1 MICAVCSA
9 RSSASSAARSRI
21 RIRSWAGVRRQ
32 VIAPASAW
40 SSAART
46 SSGPAT
52 GTVPVA
58 VPSNG
63 EVTSSVRP
71 LAAACHVPPISI
83 FISVYS
89 PVSGLG
95 SMHSTLHDP
104 IHQVN
109 ILLSFKNPSFRWPL
123 SRASGRGHRWCVWAL
138 MRYIKP
144 NGVGSRPS
152 GDQGQ
157 THHIHHQQPIRMTRM
172 PHPYPIRE
180 IARQA
185 GVSEATVDRVL
196 NHRGGVRPSTV
207 NDIKQAIADLDRQR
221 SQLRLAGRVFMVDI
235 VMQTPDRFS
244 SAVKAAL
251 EQELPSLRP
260 AVVRSRFAFRETG
273 HASDIVAILDAIARR
288 GSRGVILKAPEAPEV
303 NAAVLRLS
311 EAGIP
316 VVTLVSDLP
325 FSKRVAYVGMD
336 NRSAGATAAY
346 LVNEWLGEVPA
357 SSGSAGSPG
366 SSGRGGRI
374 LVALSRSVFRG
385 EEEREIGF
393 RSAIRERWPH
403 RGLTEITDSDGLDTS
418 VYRLALDAL
427 DRHADIEAV
436 YSIGGGNR
444 AILDAF
450 DARRRPCRA
459 FIAHDLDRDNRE
471 LLEAGRLSAVLY
483 HDLRRDMHRACQ
495 IIMQAHGALDGPIVT
510 APAPIQ
516 VITPFNIPPETQA

>member
-1 MICAVCSA
+1 MA
-9 RSSASSAARSRI
+9 
-21 RIRSWAGVRRQ
+21 
-32 VIAPASAW
+32 
-40 SSAART
+40 
-46 SSGPAT
+46 
-52 GTVPVA
+52 
-58 VPSNG
+58 
-63 EVTSSVRP
+63 
-71 LAAACHVPPISI
+71 
-83 FISVYS
+83 
-89 PVSGLG
+89 
-95 SMHSTLHDP
+95 
-104 IHQVN
+104 
-109 ILLSFKNPSFRWPL
+109 
-123 SRASGRGHRWCVWAL
+123 
-138 MRYIKP
+138 
-144 NGVGSRPS
+144 
-152 GDQGQ
+152 
-157 THHIHHQQPIRMTRM
+157 
-172 PHPYPIRE
+172 HPYPIRE

-221 SQLRLAGRVFMVDI
+221 SQLRLNGRVFMIDI

-260 AVVRSRFAFRETG
+260 AVVRSRFDFREKG
-273 HASDIVAILDAIARR
+273 EPDEMAEALDAIARR

-303 NAAVLRLS
+303 NAAVLRLTQ
-311 EAGIP
+311 AGIP

-346 LVNEWLGEVPA
+346 LVNQWLGD
-357 SSGSAGSPG
+357 SADAPG
-366 SSGRGGRI
+366 RDSRI

-403 RGLTEITDSDGLDTS
+403 RHLAEITDSDGLDTS
-418 VYRLALDAL
+418 VYELVLGAL
-427 DRHADIEAV
+427 DRHPDIEAV

-444 AILDAF
+444 AILGAF
-450 DARRRPCRA
+450 DARQRRCRA
-459 FIAHDLDRDNRE
+459 FIAHDLDRDNRD
-471 LLEAGRLSAVLY
+471 LLQAGRLSAVLY

-495 IIMQAHGALDGPIVT
+495 VIMQAHGALDGPIVT

-516 VITPFNIPPETQA
+516 VITPFNIPPEVVV

>member
-1 MICAVCSA
+1 MA
-9 RSSASSAARSRI
+9 
-21 RIRSWAGVRRQ
+21 
-32 VIAPASAW
+32 
-40 SSAART
+40 
-46 SSGPAT
+46 
-52 GTVPVA
+52 
-58 VPSNG
+58 
-63 EVTSSVRP
+63 
-71 LAAACHVPPISI
+71 
-83 FISVYS
+83 
-89 PVSGLG
+89 
-95 SMHSTLHDP
+95 
-104 IHQVN
+104 
-109 ILLSFKNPSFRWPL
+109 
-123 SRASGRGHRWCVWAL
+123 
-138 MRYIKP
+138 
-144 NGVGSRPS
+144 
-152 GDQGQ
+152 
-157 THHIHHQQPIRMTRM
+157 
-172 PHPYPIRE
+172 HPYPIRE

-221 SQLRLAGRVFMVDI
+221 SQLRLNGRVFMIDI

-260 AVVRSRFAFRETG
+260 AVVRSRFDFREKG
-273 HASDIVAILDAIARR
+273 EPDEMAEALDAIARR

-311 EAGIP
+311 QAGIP

-346 LVNEWLGEVPA
+346 LANQWLGD
-357 SSGSAGSPG
+357 SADSPG
-366 SSGRGGRI
+366 RDSRI

-403 RGLTEITDSDGLDTS
+403 RHLAEITDSDGLDTS
-418 VYRLALDAL
+418 VYELVLGAL
-427 DRHADIEAV
+427 DRHPDIEAV

-444 AILDAF
+444 AILGAF
-450 DARRRPCRA
+450 DARQRRCRA
-459 FIAHDLDRDNRE
+459 FIAHDLDRDNRD
-471 LLEAGRLSAVLY
+471 LLQAGRLSAVLY

-495 IIMQAHGALDGPIVT
+495 VIMQAHGALDGPIIT
-510 APAPIQ
+510 SPAPIQ
-516 VITPFNIPPETQA
+516 VITPYNVPPEAML

>member
-1 MICAVCSA
+1 
-9 RSSASSAARSRI
+9 
-21 RIRSWAGVRRQ
+21 
-32 VIAPASAW
+32 
-40 SSAART
+40 
-46 SSGPAT
+46 
-52 GTVPVA
+52 
-58 VPSNG
+58 
-63 EVTSSVRP
+63 
-71 LAAACHVPPISI
+71 
-83 FISVYS
+83 
-89 PVSGLG
+89 
-95 SMHSTLHDP
+95 
-104 IHQVN
+104 
-109 ILLSFKNPSFRWPL
+109 
-123 SRASGRGHRWCVWAL
+123 
-138 MRYIKP
+138 
-144 NGVGSRPS
+144 
-152 GDQGQ
+152 
-157 THHIHHQQPIRMTRM
+157 M
-172 PHPYPIRE
+172 PHPYPIRD

-196 NHRGGVRPSTV
+196 NDRGGVRPSTI
-207 NDIKQAIADLDRQR
+207 NDIRQAIADLDQQR
-221 SQLRLAGRVFMVDI
+221 SQLRLAGRVFMIDI

-244 SAVKAAL
+244 SAVKTAL

-260 AVVRSRFAFRETG
+260 AVVRSRFDFRETG
-273 HASDIVAILDAIARR
+273 HVGDIVAILDAIARR

-346 LVNEWLGEVPA
+346 LVNQWLGEDPA
-357 SSGSAGSPG
+357 QD
-366 SSGRGGRI
+366 GRV

-459 FIAHDLDRDNRE
+459 FIAHDLDRDNRK

-516 VITPFNIPPETQA
+516 VITPFNIPPETPA

>member
-1 MICAVCSA
+1 
-9 RSSASSAARSRI
+9 
-21 RIRSWAGVRRQ
+21 
-32 VIAPASAW
+32 
-40 SSAART
+40 
-46 SSGPAT
+46 
-52 GTVPVA
+52 
-58 VPSNG
+58 
-63 EVTSSVRP
+63 
-71 LAAACHVPPISI
+71 
-83 FISVYS
+83 
-89 PVSGLG
+89 
-95 SMHSTLHDP
+95 
-104 IHQVN
+104 
-109 ILLSFKNPSFRWPL
+109 
-123 SRASGRGHRWCVWAL
+123 
-138 MRYIKP
+138 
-144 NGVGSRPS
+144 
-152 GDQGQ
+152 
-157 THHIHHQQPIRMTRM
+157 M

-207 NDIKQAIADLDRQR
+207 NDIRQAIADLDRQR
-221 SQLRLAGRVFMVDI
+221 SQLRLAGRVFMIDI

-260 AVVRSRFAFRETG
+260 AVVRSRFDFRETG
-273 HASDIVAILDAIARR
+273 DVHDIVGVLDRIARR
-288 GSRGVILKAPEAPEV
+288 GARGVILKAPEAPEV

-346 LVNEWLGEVPA
+346 LVNQWLGD
-357 SSGSAGSPG
+357 SPG
-366 SSGRGGRI
+366 REGRI

-403 RGLTEITDSDGLDTS
+403 RHLAEITDSDGLDTT
-418 VYRLALDAL
+418 VYELALGAL
-427 DRHADIEAV
+427 DRHEDIEAV

-516 VITPFNIPPETQA
+516 VITPFNVPPDTPA

>member
-1 MICAVCSA
+1 
-9 RSSASSAARSRI
+9 
-21 RIRSWAGVRRQ
+21 
-32 VIAPASAW
+32 
-40 SSAART
+40 
-46 SSGPAT
+46 
-52 GTVPVA
+52 
-58 VPSNG
+58 
-63 EVTSSVRP
+63 
-71 LAAACHVPPISI
+71 
-83 FISVYS
+83 
-89 PVSGLG
+89 
-95 SMHSTLHDP
+95 
-104 IHQVN
+104 
-109 ILLSFKNPSFRWPL
+109 
-123 SRASGRGHRWCVWAL
+123 
-138 MRYIKP
+138 
-144 NGVGSRPS
+144 
-152 GDQGQ
+152 
-157 THHIHHQQPIRMTRM
+157 M

-196 NHRGGVRPSTV
+196 NDRGGVRPSTV
-207 NDIKQAIADLDRQR
+207 NDIRQAIADLDQQR
-221 SQLRLAGRVFMVDI
+221 SQLRLAGRVFMIDI

-260 AVVRSRFAFRETG
+260 AVVRSRFDFRETG
-273 HASDIVAILDAIARR
+273 HAGDIVAILDAIARR

-357 SSGSAGSPG
+357 RDS
-366 SSGRGGRI
+366 RI
-374 LVALSRSVFRG
+374 LVTLSRSVFRG

-418 VYRLALDAL
+418 VYRLTLDAL

-495 IIMQAHGALDGPIVT
+495 IIMQAHGALDGRIVT

>member
-1 MICAVCSA
+1 
-9 RSSASSAARSRI
+9 
-21 RIRSWAGVRRQ
+21 
-32 VIAPASAW
+32 
-40 SSAART
+40 
-46 SSGPAT
+46 
-52 GTVPVA
+52 
-58 VPSNG
+58 
-63 EVTSSVRP
+63 
-71 LAAACHVPPISI
+71 
-83 FISVYS
+83 
-89 PVSGLG
+89 
-95 SMHSTLHDP
+95 
-104 IHQVN
+104 
-109 ILLSFKNPSFRWPL
+109 
-123 SRASGRGHRWCVWAL
+123 
-138 MRYIKP
+138 
-144 NGVGSRPS
+144 
-152 GDQGQ
+152 
-157 THHIHHQQPIRMTRM
+157 M

-207 NDIKQAIADLDRQR
+207 NDIQQAIADLDRQR
-221 SQLRLAGRVFMVDI
+221 SQLRLNGRVFMIDI

-244 SAVKAAL
+244 SAVRTAL

-260 AVVRSRFAFRETG
+260 AVVRSRFDFREKG
-273 HASDIVAILDAIARR
+273 DAAEIAGALDAISRR

-336 NRSAGATAAY
+336 NRSAGTTAAY
-346 LVNEWLGEVPA
+346 LVNQWLGERDSRV
-357 SSGSAGSPG
+357 
-366 SSGRGGRI
+366 

-393 RSAIRERWPH
+393 RSAIRERWPD
-403 RGLTEITDSDGLDTS
+403 RALAEITDSDGLDSS

-427 DRHADIEAV
+427 DRHDDLEAV

-450 DARRRPCRA
+450 DARRRPCRV
-459 FIAHDLDRDNRE
+459 FIAHDLDRDNRD
-471 LLEAGRLSAVLY
+471 LLQAGRLSAVLY

-516 VITPFNIPPETQA
+516 VITPFNIPPETASSGR

>member
-1 MICAVCSA
+1 MVSRPGAGLA
-9 RSSASSAARSRI
+9 RGDTGAR
-21 RIRSWAGVRRQ
+21 
-32 VIAPASAW
+32 VIAAQP
-40 SSAART
+40 RYRHVEET
-46 SSGPAT
+46 S
-52 GTVPVA
+52 
-58 VPSNG
+58 
-63 EVTSSVRP
+63 
-71 LAAACHVPPISI
+71 I
-83 FISVYS
+83 
-89 PVSGLG
+89 
-95 SMHSTLHDP
+95 
-104 IHQVN
+104 IHQDDN
-109 ILLSFKNPSFRWPL
+109 M
-123 SRASGRGHRWCVWAL
+123 A
-138 MRYIKP
+138 
-144 NGVGSRPS
+144 
-152 GDQGQ
+152 
-157 THHIHHQQPIRMTRM
+157 
-172 PHPYPIRE
+172 HPYPIRE

-185 GVSEATVDRVL
+185 GVSAATVDRVL
-196 NHRGGVRPSTV
+196 NDRGGVRPSTV
-207 NDIKQAIADLDRQR
+207 NDIRQAIADLDRQR
-221 SQLRLAGRVFMVDI
+221 SQLRLNGRVFMIDI

-244 SAVKAAL
+244 SAVQAAL

-260 AVVRSRFAFRETG
+260 AVVRSRFDFREKG
-273 HASDIVAILDAIARR
+273 HAREIVKVLDTIARR

-346 LVNEWLGEVPA
+346 LINQWLVEVPGSPG
-357 SSGSAGSPG
+357 SSSSPGSPGSPG
-366 SSGRGGRI
+366 SSGRSSRI

-385 EEEREIGF
+385 EEERETGF

-418 VYRLALDAL
+418 VYQLALDAL
-427 DRHADIEAV
+427 DHHADIEAV

-450 DARRRPCRA
+450 DARQRPCRA
-459 FIAHDLDRDNRE
+459 FIAHDLDRDNRQ

-510 APAPIQ
+510 APASIQ
-516 VITPFNIPPETQA
+516 VITPFNVPPEAG

>member
-1 MICAVCSA
+1 
-9 RSSASSAARSRI
+9 
-21 RIRSWAGVRRQ
+21 
-32 VIAPASAW
+32 
-40 SSAART
+40 
-46 SSGPAT
+46 
-52 GTVPVA
+52 
-58 VPSNG
+58 
-63 EVTSSVRP
+63 
-71 LAAACHVPPISI
+71 
-83 FISVYS
+83 
-89 PVSGLG
+89 
-95 SMHSTLHDP
+95 
-104 IHQVN
+104 
-109 ILLSFKNPSFRWPL
+109 
-123 SRASGRGHRWCVWAL
+123 
-138 MRYIKP
+138 
-144 NGVGSRPS
+144 
-152 GDQGQ
+152 
-157 THHIHHQQPIRMTRM
+157 M

-207 NDIKQAIADLDRQR
+207 NDISQAIADLDRQR
-221 SQLRLAGRVFMVDI
+221 SQLRLAGRVFMIDI

-244 SAVKAAL
+244 SAVKTAL

-260 AVVRSRFAFRETG
+260 AVVRSRFDFRETG
-273 HASDIVAILDAIARR
+273 DAHDIARILDRIARR
-288 GSRGVILKAPEAPEV
+288 GARGVILKAPEAPEV

-346 LVNEWLGEVPA
+346 LVNQWLGDFP
-357 SSGSAGSPG
+357 GSPDSPGSPG
-366 SSGRGGRI
+366 SPGCPGRGSRI

-403 RGLTEITDSDGLDTS
+403 RHLAEITDSDGLDTS

-427 DRHADIEAV
+427 DRHEDIEAV

-516 VITPFNIPPETQA
+516 VITPFNIPQETPA

>member
-1 MICAVCSA
+1 
-9 RSSASSAARSRI
+9 
-21 RIRSWAGVRRQ
+21 
-32 VIAPASAW
+32 
-40 SSAART
+40 
-46 SSGPAT
+46 
-52 GTVPVA
+52 
-58 VPSNG
+58 
-63 EVTSSVRP
+63 
-71 LAAACHVPPISI
+71 
-83 FISVYS
+83 
-89 PVSGLG
+89 
-95 SMHSTLHDP
+95 
-104 IHQVN
+104 
-109 ILLSFKNPSFRWPL
+109 
-123 SRASGRGHRWCVWAL
+123 
-138 MRYIKP
+138 
-144 NGVGSRPS
+144 
-152 GDQGQ
+152 
-157 THHIHHQQPIRMTRM
+157 
-172 PHPYPIRE
+172 
-180 IARQA
+180 
-185 GVSEATVDRVL
+185 
-196 NHRGGVRPSTV
+196 
-207 NDIKQAIADLDRQR
+207 
-221 SQLRLAGRVFMVDI
+221 
-235 VMQTPDRFS
+235 
-244 SAVKAAL
+244 
-251 EQELPSLRP
+251 
-260 AVVRSRFAFRETG
+260 VRSRFDFRETG
-273 HASDIVAILDAIARR
+273 HVRDIVGVLDAIARR

-346 LVNEWLGEVPA
+346 LVDQWLG
-357 SSGSAGSPG
+357 SSGSPGSPG
-366 SSGRGGRI
+366 SSGSPGRGSRI

-403 RGLTEITDSDGLDTS
+403 RALAEITDSDGLDTS

-427 DRHADIEAV
+427 DRHDDIEAV

-495 IIMQAHGALDGPIVT
+495 IIMQAHGALDGPILT

-516 VITPFNIPPETQA
+516 VITPFNIPPETPA

>member
-1 MICAVCSA
+1 
-9 RSSASSAARSRI
+9 
-21 RIRSWAGVRRQ
+21 
-32 VIAPASAW
+32 
-40 SSAART
+40 
-46 SSGPAT
+46 
-52 GTVPVA
+52 
-58 VPSNG
+58 
-63 EVTSSVRP
+63 
-71 LAAACHVPPISI
+71 
-83 FISVYS
+83 
-89 PVSGLG
+89 
-95 SMHSTLHDP
+95 
-104 IHQVN
+104 
-109 ILLSFKNPSFRWPL
+109 
-123 SRASGRGHRWCVWAL
+123 
-138 MRYIKP
+138 
-144 NGVGSRPS
+144 
-152 GDQGQ
+152 
-157 THHIHHQQPIRMTRM
+157 M

-196 NHRGGVRPSTV
+196 NHRGGVRASTV
-207 NDIKQAIADLDRQR
+207 NDIRQAIADLDRQS
-221 SQLRLAGRVFMVDI
+221 SQLRLAGRVFMIDI

-244 SAVKAAL
+244 SAVKTAL

-260 AVVRSRFAFRETG
+260 AVVRSRFDFRETG
-273 HASDIVAILDAIARR
+273 DVHDIVGILDRIARR
-288 GSRGVILKAPEAPEV
+288 GARGVILKAPEAPEV

-346 LVNEWLGEVPA
+346 LVNQWLGDFP
-357 SSGSAGSPG
+357 GSADSTGSPG
-366 SSGRGGRI
+366 SPGSPGAPGRGGRI

-403 RGLTEITDSDGLDTS
+403 RALVEITDSDGLDTS

-427 DRHADIEAV
+427 DRHDDIEAV

-450 DARRRPCRA
+450 DARQRPCRA

-495 IIMQAHGALDGPIVT
+495 VIMQAHGALDGPIVT

-516 VITPFNIPPETQA
+516 VITPFNIPPDTPA

>member
-1 MICAVCSA
+1 
-9 RSSASSAARSRI
+9 
-21 RIRSWAGVRRQ
+21 
-32 VIAPASAW
+32 
-40 SSAART
+40 
-46 SSGPAT
+46 
-52 GTVPVA
+52 
-58 VPSNG
+58 
-63 EVTSSVRP
+63 
-71 LAAACHVPPISI
+71 
-83 FISVYS
+83 
-89 PVSGLG
+89 
-95 SMHSTLHDP
+95 
-104 IHQVN
+104 
-109 ILLSFKNPSFRWPL
+109 
-123 SRASGRGHRWCVWAL
+123 
-138 MRYIKP
+138 
-144 NGVGSRPS
+144 
-152 GDQGQ
+152 
-157 THHIHHQQPIRMTRM
+157 M

-185 GVSEATVDRVL
+185 GLSEATVDRVL
-196 NHRGGVRPSTV
+196 NDRGGVRPSTV
-207 NDIKQAIADLDRQR
+207 NEIRQAIADLDRQR
-221 SQLRLAGRVFMVDI
+221 SQLRLAGRVFMIDI

-251 EQELPSLRP
+251 EQELPSLQP
-260 AVVRSRFAFRETG
+260 AVVRSRFDFREQG
-273 HASDIVAILDAIARR
+273 QVSDIVQVLDTIARR

-325 FSKRVAYVGMD
+325 FSKRAAYVGMD

-346 LVNEWLGEVPA
+346 LVNQWLGE
-357 SSGSAGSPG
+357 SPG
-366 SSGRGGRI
+366 RGSRI

-403 RGLTEITDSDGLDTS
+403 RALAEITDSDGLDTS

-450 DARRRPCRA
+450 DARRQALPGVHRTRPGPGQPRA
-459 FIAHDLDRDNRE
+459 AR
-471 LLEAGRLSAVLY
+471 GGPLSAVLY

-516 VITPFNIPPETQA
+516 VITPFNVPPEPPA

>member
-1 MICAVCSA
+1 
-9 RSSASSAARSRI
+9 
-21 RIRSWAGVRRQ
+21 
-32 VIAPASAW
+32 
-40 SSAART
+40 
-46 SSGPAT
+46 
-52 GTVPVA
+52 
-58 VPSNG
+58 
-63 EVTSSVRP
+63 
-71 LAAACHVPPISI
+71 
-83 FISVYS
+83 
-89 PVSGLG
+89 
-95 SMHSTLHDP
+95 
-104 IHQVN
+104 
-109 ILLSFKNPSFRWPL
+109 
-123 SRASGRGHRWCVWAL
+123 
-138 MRYIKP
+138 
-144 NGVGSRPS
+144 
-152 GDQGQ
+152 
-157 THHIHHQQPIRMTRM
+157 M

-185 GVSEATVDRVL
+185 GLSEATVDRVL

-207 NDIKQAIADLDRQR
+207 NDIRQAIADLDRQR
-221 SQLRLAGRVFMVDI
+221 SQLRLAGRVFMIDI

-244 SAVKAAL
+244 SAVKTAL

-260 AVVRSRFAFRETG
+260 AVVRSRFDFRETG
-273 HASDIVAILDAIARR
+273 DVHDIVGILDRIARR
-288 GSRGVILKAPEAPEV
+288 GGRGVILKAPEAPEV

-325 FSKRVAYVGMD
+325 YSKRVAYVGMD

-346 LVNEWLGEVPA
+346 LVNQWLGDFP
-357 SSGSAGSPG
+357 GSPDSPGSQGSPRSPGSPG
-366 SSGRGGRI
+366 RGSRI

-403 RGLTEITDSDGLDTS
+403 RHLTEITDSDGLDTS

-427 DRHADIEAV
+427 DRHEDIEAV

-516 VITPFNIPPETQA
+516 VITPFNVPQETPA

>member
-1 MICAVCSA
+1 
-9 RSSASSAARSRI
+9 
-21 RIRSWAGVRRQ
+21 
-32 VIAPASAW
+32 
-40 SSAART
+40 
-46 SSGPAT
+46 
-52 GTVPVA
+52 
-58 VPSNG
+58 
-63 EVTSSVRP
+63 
-71 LAAACHVPPISI
+71 
-83 FISVYS
+83 
-89 PVSGLG
+89 
-95 SMHSTLHDP
+95 
-104 IHQVN
+104 
-109 ILLSFKNPSFRWPL
+109 
-123 SRASGRGHRWCVWAL
+123 
-138 MRYIKP
+138 
-144 NGVGSRPS
+144 
-152 GDQGQ
+152 
-157 THHIHHQQPIRMTRM
+157 M

-185 GVSEATVDRVL
+185 GLSEATVDRVL
-196 NHRGGVRPSTV
+196 NDRGGVRPSTV
-207 NDIKQAIADLDRQR
+207 NDIRQAIADLDRQR
-221 SQLRLAGRVFMVDI
+221 SQLRLAGRVFMIDI

-251 EQELPSLRP
+251 EQELASLQP
-260 AVVRSRFAFRETG
+260 AVVRSRFDFREQG
-273 HASDIVAILDAIARR
+273 QVSDIVQVLDTIARR

-325 FSKRVAYVGMD
+325 FSKRAAYVGMD

-346 LVNEWLGEVPA
+346 LVNQWLGE
-357 SSGSAGSPG
+357 SPD
-366 SSGRGGRI
+366 RGGRI

-393 RSAIRERWPH
+393 RSAIRERWPQ
-403 RGLTEITDSDGLDTS
+403 RALAEITDSDGLDTS
-418 VYRLALDAL
+418 VYRLTLDAL

-471 LLEAGRLSAVLY
+471 LLAAGRLSAVLY

-516 VITPFNIPPETQA
+516 VITPFNVPPETPA

>member
-1 MICAVCSA
+1 MA
-9 RSSASSAARSRI
+9 
-21 RIRSWAGVRRQ
+21 
-32 VIAPASAW
+32 
-40 SSAART
+40 
-46 SSGPAT
+46 
-52 GTVPVA
+52 
-58 VPSNG
+58 
-63 EVTSSVRP
+63 
-71 LAAACHVPPISI
+71 
-83 FISVYS
+83 
-89 PVSGLG
+89 
-95 SMHSTLHDP
+95 
-104 IHQVN
+104 
-109 ILLSFKNPSFRWPL
+109 
-123 SRASGRGHRWCVWAL
+123 
-138 MRYIKP
+138 
-144 NGVGSRPS
+144 
-152 GDQGQ
+152 
-157 THHIHHQQPIRMTRM
+157 
-172 PHPYPIRE
+172 HPYPIRE

-221 SQLRLAGRVFMVDI
+221 SQLRLNGRVFMIDI

-260 AVVRSRFAFRETG
+260 AVVRSRFDFREKG
-273 HASDIVAILDAIARR
+273 EPDEMVEALDAIARR

-311 EAGIP
+311 QAGIP

-346 LVNEWLGEVPA
+346 LVNQWLGD
-357 SSGSAGSPG
+357 SADAPG
-366 SSGRGGRI
+366 RDSRI

-403 RGLTEITDSDGLDTS
+403 RHLAEITDSDGLDTS
-418 VYRLALDAL
+418 VYELVLGAL
-427 DRHADIEAV
+427 DRHPDIEAV

-444 AILDAF
+444 AILGAF
-450 DARRRPCRA
+450 DARQRRCRA
-459 FIAHDLDRDNRE
+459 FIAHDLDRDNRD
-471 LLEAGRLSAVLY
+471 LLQAGRLSAVLY

-495 IIMQAHGALDGPIVT
+495 VIMQAHGALDGPIVT

-516 VITPFNIPPETQA
+516 VITPYNVPPEAML

>member
-1 MICAVCSA
+1 
-9 RSSASSAARSRI
+9 
-21 RIRSWAGVRRQ
+21 
-32 VIAPASAW
+32 
-40 SSAART
+40 
-46 SSGPAT
+46 
-52 GTVPVA
+52 
-58 VPSNG
+58 
-63 EVTSSVRP
+63 
-71 LAAACHVPPISI
+71 
-83 FISVYS
+83 
-89 PVSGLG
+89 
-95 SMHSTLHDP
+95 
-104 IHQVN
+104 
-109 ILLSFKNPSFRWPL
+109 
-123 SRASGRGHRWCVWAL
+123 
-138 MRYIKP
+138 
-144 NGVGSRPS
+144 VG
-152 GDQGQ
+152 
-157 THHIHHQQPIRMTRM
+157 
-172 PHPYPIRE
+172 
-180 IARQA
+180 
-185 GVSEATVDRVL
+185 
-196 NHRGGVRPSTV
+196 
-207 NDIKQAIADLDRQR
+207 
-221 SQLRLAGRVFMVDI
+221 DI
-235 VMQTPDRFS
+235 V
-244 SAVKAAL
+244 
-251 EQELPSLRP
+251 
-260 AVVRSRFAFRETG
+260 G
-273 HASDIVAILDAIARR
+273 ILDAIARR

-325 FSKRVAYVGMD
+325 FSTRVAYVGMD

-346 LVNEWLGEVPA
+346 LVNQWLGEA
-357 SSGSAGSPG
+357 AAQD
-366 SSGRGGRI
+366 GRI

-403 RGLTEITDSDGLDTS
+403 RALVEITDSDGLDTS

-427 DRHADIEAV
+427 DQHADIEAV

-516 VITPFNIPPETQA
+516 VITPFNIPSETPA

>member
-1 MICAVCSA
+1 MA
-9 RSSASSAARSRI
+9 
-21 RIRSWAGVRRQ
+21 
-32 VIAPASAW
+32 
-40 SSAART
+40 
-46 SSGPAT
+46 
-52 GTVPVA
+52 
-58 VPSNG
+58 
-63 EVTSSVRP
+63 
-71 LAAACHVPPISI
+71 
-83 FISVYS
+83 
-89 PVSGLG
+89 
-95 SMHSTLHDP
+95 
-104 IHQVN
+104 
-109 ILLSFKNPSFRWPL
+109 
-123 SRASGRGHRWCVWAL
+123 
-138 MRYIKP
+138 
-144 NGVGSRPS
+144 
-152 GDQGQ
+152 
-157 THHIHHQQPIRMTRM
+157 
-172 PHPYPIRE
+172 HPYPIRE

-196 NHRGGVRPSTV
+196 NRRGGVRPSTV
-207 NDIKQAIADLDRQR
+207 NDIQQAIADLDRQR
-221 SQLRLAGRVFMVDI
+221 SQLRLNGRVFMIDI

-244 SAVKAAL
+244 SAVRTAL
-251 EQELPSLRP
+251 EHELPSLRP
-260 AVVRSRFAFRETG
+260 AVVRSRFDFRETG
-273 HASDIVAILDAIARR
+273 EAGEIATVLDGIARR

-336 NRSAGATAAY
+336 NRSAGTTAAY
-346 LVNEWLGEVPA
+346 LVNQWLGERA
-357 SSGSAGSPG
+357 KGTKGSPG
-366 SSGRGGRI
+366 RDSRV

-393 RSAIRERWPH
+393 RSAIRERWPD
-403 RGLTEITDSDGLDTS
+403 RALVEITDSDGLDSS

-427 DRHADIEAV
+427 DRHDDLEAV

-450 DARRRPCRA
+450 DTRRRPCRA

-471 LLEAGRLSAVLY
+471 LLQAGRLSAVLY

-516 VITPFNIPPETQA
+516 VITPFNIPPETAV

>member
-1 MICAVCSA
+1 
-9 RSSASSAARSRI
+9 
-21 RIRSWAGVRRQ
+21 
-32 VIAPASAW
+32 
-40 SSAART
+40 
-46 SSGPAT
+46 
-52 GTVPVA
+52 
-58 VPSNG
+58 
-63 EVTSSVRP
+63 
-71 LAAACHVPPISI
+71 
-83 FISVYS
+83 
-89 PVSGLG
+89 
-95 SMHSTLHDP
+95 
-104 IHQVN
+104 
-109 ILLSFKNPSFRWPL
+109 
-123 SRASGRGHRWCVWAL
+123 
-138 MRYIKP
+138 
-144 NGVGSRPS
+144 
-152 GDQGQ
+152 
-157 THHIHHQQPIRMTRM
+157 M

-196 NHRGGVRPSTV
+196 NDRGGVRPSTV
-207 NDIKQAIADLDRQR
+207 NDIRQAIADLDRQR
-221 SQLRLAGRVFMVDI
+221 SQLRLAGRVFMIDI

-244 SAVKAAL
+244 AAVKAAL

-260 AVVRSRFAFRETG
+260 AVVRSRFDFREQG
-273 HASDIVAILDAIARR
+273 QVSDIVRVLDVIARR

-346 LVNEWLGEVPA
+346 LVNQWLGPDR
-357 SSGSAGSPG
+357 GS
-366 SSGRGGRI
+366 RI

-403 RGLTEITDSDGLDTS
+403 RALAEITDSDGLDTT

-450 DARRRPCRA
+450 DARRRPCRV

-516 VITPFNIPPETQA
+516 VITPFNVPPEAAA